1 VRHVLQYGP
10 EVTVLG
16 PDEVRQAV
24 VRRLE
29 QMVGE

>member
-10 EVTVLG
+10 EVTVLE
-16 PDEVRQAV
+16 PEEVRQAV

-29 QMVGE
+29 RMSAS